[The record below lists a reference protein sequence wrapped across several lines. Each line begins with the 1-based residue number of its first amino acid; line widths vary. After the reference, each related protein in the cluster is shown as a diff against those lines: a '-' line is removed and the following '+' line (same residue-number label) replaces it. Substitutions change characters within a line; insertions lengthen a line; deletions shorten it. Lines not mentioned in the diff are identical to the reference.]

1 MWINILLN
9 IFISIIIIYLV
20 DQLWNYLRDKYTTKK
35 TVDLVNSQTQK
46 YKKMMEEIQNS
57 ESNKKESKN
66 YDNNLNTE
74 EVNMEKELINF
85 INSI

>member
-1 MWINILLN
+1 M
-9 IFISIIIIYLV
+9 
-20 DQLWNYLRDKYTTKK
+20 RDKYTTKK

-74 EVNMEKELINF
+74 EINMEKELINF

>member
-1 MWINILLN
+1 MWISIFLNIL
-9 IFISIIIIYLV
+9 FSIIIIYLGHH
-20 DQLWNYLRDKYTTKK
+20 LWEYLRDKYTTKK

-66 YDNNLNTE
+66 YDNNLNKE